1 VSTTPADPPEQ
12 LYDLANLTVELPKG
26 KRTNIYYRVRLVKPC
41 VDTDVTLLG
50 ALAWVATDGEE
61 VSISGPYVGATCRAW
76 VYDTAG
82 RRTDPSKAVSNV
94 VTFQG

>member
-1 VSTTPADPPEQ
+1 MQVRFVARQPFATGWRSRH
-12 LYDLANLTVELPKG
+12 LAVTHCL
-26 KRTNIYYRVRLVKPC
+26 
-41 VDTDVTLLG
+41 DTDVTLLG